1 MYLAHKAL
9 HQCPLNVIHR
19 QRESV
24 LVTLRVNGF
33 PRVCLSATP
42 RPHGVYA
49 TSADRQRHPHHDY
62 RKVGRKIVD
71 YQIQFGAAHV

>member
-1 MYLAHKAL
+1 MFVERTLRL
-9 HQCPLNVIHR
+9 L
-19 QRESV
+19 ESV
-24 LVTLRVNGF
+24 LITLRVNGF
-33 PRVCLSATP
+33 LRACLSGTT

-49 TSADRQRHPHHDY
+49 TSGDRQRHPHHDY